1 MDTRQ
6 FIDLLGAGQSSE
18 AKSALEDLISAK
30 AFEALEAKKQE
41 IGSTLFNG
49 KEPEVAVEV
58 ETQEEQ

>member
-18 AKSALEDLISAK
+18 AKSALEDLISAR

-49 KEPEVAVEV
+49 REQEL

>member
-30 AFEALEAKKQE
+30 AFEALESKKQE

-49 KEPEVAVEV
+49 REQEV

>member
-49 KEPEVAVEV
+49 REQEL

>member
-18 AKSALEDLISAK
+18 AKSALEDLISAR

-41 IGSTLFNG
+41 VGSTLFNG
-49 KEPEVAVEV
+49 REQQV

>member
-18 AKSALEDLISAK
+18 AKSALEDLISAR

-49 KEPEVAVEV
+49 REQEV

>member
-41 IGSTLFNG
+41 VGSILFNG
-49 KEPEVAVEV
+49 KEQQV

>member
-18 AKSALEDLISAK
+18 AKSALEDLISAR

-41 IGSTLFNG
+41 VGSILFNG
-49 KEPEVAVEV
+49 KEQQV

>member
-6 FIDLLGAGQSSE
+6 FIDLLGAGESAE
-18 AKSALEDLISAK
+18 AKTALEELISAK
-30 AFEALEAKKQE
+30 ALDAKKQE

-49 KEPEVAVEV
+49 REQEV

>member
-18 AKSALEDLISAK
+18 AKSALEDLISAR
-30 AFEALEAKKQE
+30 AFEALESKKQE

-49 KEPEVAVEV
+49 REQEV

>member
-49 KEPEVAVEV
+49 REQEV
-58 ETQEEQ
+58 ETQEAQ

>member
-18 AKSALEDLISAK
+18 AKSALEDLISAR
-30 AFEALEAKKQE
+30 AFEALESKKQE
-41 IGSTLFNG
+41 VGSTLFNG
-49 KEPEVAVEV
+49 KEQQV

>member
-6 FIDLLGAGQSSE
+6 FIDLLGAGEGAE
-18 AKSALEDLISAK
+18 AKSALEDLISAR

-49 KEPEVAVEV
+49 REQEL

>member
-30 AFEALEAKKQE
+30 AFEALETKKQE

-49 KEPEVAVEV
+49 REQEV

>member
-30 AFEALEAKKQE
+30 AFEALETKKQE

-49 KEPEVAVEV
+49 KEQEV
-58 ETQEEQ
+58 ETQEAQ